1 MYSTQLNI
9 WLKVYLRKKNPYALF
24 VHLVFTI
31 DILSRS
37 KHPPSLSQM
46 IGGGGLRHK
55 GKRDTNILFLFISSV
70 PSWPFLRLKSNESN
84 ELIEISFQLRITPL
98 EITKTIQKGYSGV
111 AKLSYLNW
119 ICQKFRRIRYPMP
132 QKLIKLPH
140 MIIV

>member
-1 MYSTQLNI
+1 MTESI
-9 WLKVYLRKKNPYALF
+9 FEKKKSVCSLCT
-24 VHLVFTI
+24 FTI
-31 DILSRS
+31 YILSRS
-37 KHPPSLSQM
+37 KHPPPPPYRKWL
-46 IGGGGLRHK
+46 GGGGLRHK

-98 EITKTIQKGYSGV
+98 EITKTIQKGYRCV

>member
-1 MYSTQLNI
+1 MTESIFEKKKIRMLSLYIYNLHFKPFQAPPPPYRK
-9 WLKVYLRKKNPYALF
+9 WLG
-24 VHLVFTI
+24 
-31 DILSRS
+31 
-37 KHPPSLSQM
+37 
-46 IGGGGLRHK
+46 GGGGLRHK

-98 EITKTIQKGYSGV
+98 EITKTIQKGYRCV

>member
-1 MYSTQLNI
+1 MTESI
-9 WLKVYLRKKNPYALF
+9 FEKKKSVCSLCTFIIY
-24 VHLVFTI
+24 
-31 DILSRS
+31 ILSRS
-37 KHPPSLSQM
+37 KHPPPPYRKWLG
-46 IGGGGLRHK
+46 GGGGLRHK

-84 ELIEISFQLRITPL
+84 ELIEISFQLRITSL

>member
-1 MYSTQLNI
+1 MTESI
-9 WLKVYLRKKNPYALF
+9 FEKKKSVCSLCT
-24 VHLVFTI
+24 FTI
-31 DILSRS
+31 YILSRS
-37 KHPPSLSQM
+37 KHPPPSLSQM
-46 IGGGGLRHK
+46 IGGGGGVGGLRHK

-70 PSWPFLRLKSNESN
+70 PSWPFLRLKSN